1 MLSPLLWLGIVV
13 AANGVGVAAP
23 ESVPR
28 GSVDAVVRGVG
39 SITFVRLGSGE
50 EGRDGGSWAGRGV
63 SDIVVVVLS
72 FGEDGLFGRG
82 GEGAELA

>member
-1 MLSPLLWLGIVV
+1 MV

-28 GSVDAVVRGVG
+28 GSVDAVLRGVG

-50 EGRDGGSWAGRGV
+50 DGREGGSWAGSGV
-63 SDIVVVVLS
+63 SDIIVVELS
-72 FGEDGLFGRG
+72 FEEEGLFGRG
-82 GEGAELA
+82 GEGAELD